1 MALDWSNERYVR
13 LYRPGVDHRALCWQA
28 RAIWPLLLQEADGAG
43 VIGARK
49 GVAGVAR
56 ALDFPIEVVEA
67 GIADLLD
74 DGCLVSIPGGY
85 CVRNYVEAQTA
96 TMSDSS
102 RKARQREAD
111 RALAALAASA
121 PTPTQEITPAPTA
134 QPEHAP
140 PNSQASSQIGHATSR
155 DVTDSHG
162 ESRSVTPSRAEP
174 KEDLSLGC
182 RAGAGAGARS
192 VDAAPTPAPTPA
204 KPAPPPR
211 PATAWDPDRQLGGL
225 VALAID
231 ALNDARTKADPKA
244 RRIPLTADGDAAA
257 RALMDH
263 LRPIPSTERESTLR
277 HAIDVMVS
285 HLAAEGK
292 PVDDIRLGMLAGE
305 RSWPR
310 WRDGTVAGAGKRD
323 GPRRQPSA
331 SRGQAPALVTDRPD
345 GAIPL

>member
-1 MALDWSNERYVR
+1 VALDWSNERYVR

-49 GVAGVAR
+49 GVAGLAK
-56 ALDFPIEVVEA
+56 ALDFPVEVVEA

-74 DGCLVSIPGGY
+74 DGCLVAIPGGY
-85 CVRNYVEAQTA
+85 CIRNYVEAQTA
-96 TMSDSS
+96 TMTDNS
-102 RKARQREAD
+102 RKARQREHD
-111 RALAALAASA
+111 RALSALAAA
-121 PTPTQEITPAPTA
+121 AATV
-134 QPEHAP
+134 
-140 PNSQASSQIGHATSR
+140 SQAGAQFGHETSR
-155 DVTDSHG
+155 DVTDGHR

-192 VDAAPTPAPTPA
+192 VDTAPTPAPAPA
-204 KPAPPPR
+204 PAPVPQQSQAAATAPPPR
-211 PATAWDPDRQLGGL
+211 PTMAWEPDRQLGAL

-231 ALNDARTKADPKA
+231 ALNDARTKADPNA

-263 LRPIPSTERESTLR
+263 LRLVPPAERESTLR

-292 PVDDIRLGMLAGE
+292 PVDDIRLGMLAGPNA
-305 RSWPR
+305 WPR
-310 WRDGTVAGAGKRD
+310 WRDGKLHSGGKRD

>member
-1 MALDWSNERYVR
+1 MSLDWSNERYVR
-13 LYRPGVDHRALCWQA
+13 LYRPSVDHRALCWQA

-43 VIGARK
+43 VLGARK
-49 GVAGVAR
+49 GVAALAR
-56 ALDFPIEVVEA
+56 AIDVPAEVVEA
-67 GIADLLD
+67 GISDLLD
-74 DGCLVSIPGGY
+74 DGCLVAIPGGY
-85 CVRNYVEAQTA
+85 CIRNYVEAQTA
-96 TMSDSS
+96 TMTDNS
-102 RKARQREAD
+102 RKARQREHD
-111 RALAALAASA
+111 RALSALAAAAASA
-121 PTPTQEITPAPTA
+121 TA
-134 QPEHAP
+134 AV
-140 PNSQASSQIGHATSR
+140 SQDGSQFGHATSR
-155 DVTDSHG
+155 DVTDGHG

-192 VDAAPTPAPTPA
+192 VDTTPTPAPAQVPRHALAAAT
-204 KPAPPPR
+204 APPPR
-211 PATAWDPDRQLGGL
+211 PTMAWEPDRQLGGL

-231 ALNDARTKADPKA
+231 ALNDARTKADPNA

-263 LRPIPSTERESTLR
+263 LRLVPPAERESTLR

-292 PVDDIRLGMLAGE
+292 PVDDIRLGMLAG
-305 RSWPR
+305 SNAWPR
-310 WRDGTVAGAGKRD
+310 WRDGKLHSGGKRD